1 MHGTHRSGGNL
12 SRNPRFTWRGRGKYP
27 GMERQK
33 GEYLGMD
40 EDKRQQLDRQAEEYV
55 DDVAEQPAMNAEP
68 GARHRAEDADPAD
81 GPEAVES

>member
-1 MHGTHRSGGNL
+1 VRAYPSAAGSNIQYA
-12 SRNPRFTWRGRGKYP
+12 RFAGQGQGKYP

-33 GEYLGMD
+33 GEYLDMD

-68 GARHRAEDADPAD
+68 GARPPAGDADQAD
-81 GPEAVES
+81 GPAAVES